1 LDIDSRLKYSLKI
14 KIYEDLR
21 KSASYYLNHFF
32 TGMNVNVY
40 NILISGV
47 GGQGV
52 LLTSKIIAEA
62 ALLQG
67 LDVKQSEVHGMAQR
81 GGSVLSQVR
90 FGEKVFSPIVTEGE
104 ADLLI
109 GFEPLET
116 ARYLHFLKDD
126 GAVIYNTRPIGT
138 IGVSIAAEKY
148 PADIDDII
156 KSRVKTILPFD
167 GTQLAVAAGDK
178 RTLNLVMLG
187 AALKFI
193 PLKESIII
201 DAIMNTV
208 PKRVL
213 EINQK
218 AFAAGKA
225 QVS

>member
-1 LDIDSRLKYSLKI
+1 MDV
-14 KIYEDLR
+14 
-21 KSASYYLNHFF
+21 F
-32 TGMNVNVY
+32 

-62 ALLQG
+62 ALLEG

-90 FGEKVFSPIVTEGE
+90 FGDKVYSPLVNEGE

-116 ARYLHFLKDD
+116 ARYLHCLKDD
-126 GAVIYNTRPIGT
+126 GAVIYNTRAIGT

-148 PADIDDII
+148 PADVNEVIR
-156 KSRVKTILPFD
+156 SRMRTVMSFD
-167 GTQLAVAAGDK
+167 GTQLAIGVGDK
-178 RTLNLVMLG
+178 RTLNLVLLG
-187 AALKFI
+187 AALKYL
-193 PLKESIII
+193 PLKESVIT
-201 DAIMNTV
+201 DAIVNNV
-208 PKRVL
+208 PIEVL
-213 EINQK
+213 EVNRK

-225 QVS
+225 QDH

>member
-1 LDIDSRLKYSLKI
+1 MKV
-14 KIYEDLR
+14 
-21 KSASYYLNHFF
+21 F
-32 TGMNVNVY
+32 

-52 LLTSKIIAEA
+52 LLTSKVIAEA
-62 ALLQG
+62 ALLSG

-90 FGEKVFSPIVTEGE
+90 FGEKVFSPIVAEGE

-126 GAVIYNTRPIGT
+126 GVVIYNTRPIGT

-148 PADIDDII
+148 PDDVNAVI
-156 KSRVKTILPFD
+156 KNRVKTVISFD
-167 GTQLAVAAGDK
+167 GTRLAVAAGDK
-178 RTLNLVMLG
+178 RTLNLVLLG
-187 AALKFI
+187 AAHTFL
-193 PLKESIII
+193 PLKEAFILE
-201 DAIMNTV
+201 AIKNTV
-208 PKRVL
+208 PKKVL

-218 AFAAGKA
+218 AFAAGMA
-225 QVS
+225 QGK

>member
-1 LDIDSRLKYSLKI
+1 
-14 KIYEDLR
+14 
-21 KSASYYLNHFF
+21 
-32 TGMNVNVY
+32 MNVF

-52 LLTSKIIAEA
+52 LLTSKVIAEA
-62 ALLQG
+62 ALLAG

-90 FGEKVFSPIVTEGE
+90 FGDKVFSPIVSEGE

-116 ARYLHFLKDD
+116 ARYLHFLKDE
-126 GAVIYNTRPIGT
+126 GIVVYNTRSIGT

-148 PADIDDII
+148 PPDINLTIQD
-156 KSRVKTILPFD
+156 RVKTVVPFD

-178 RTLNLVMLG
+178 RTLNLVLLG
-187 AALKFI
+187 AALSFL
-193 PLKESIII
+193 PLKESIILE
-201 DAIMNTV
+201 AIKNTV
-208 PKRVL
+208 PKKVL

-218 AFAAGKA
+218 AFTAGRA
-225 QVS
+225 QGR

>member
-1 LDIDSRLKYSLKI
+1 
-14 KIYEDLR
+14 
-21 KSASYYLNHFF
+21 
-32 TGMNVNVY
+32 MVNVF

-52 LLTSKIIAEA
+52 LLTSKVIAEA
-62 ALLQG
+62 ALLAG

-90 FGEKVFSPIVTEGE
+90 FGDKVFSPIITEGE

-126 GAVIYNTRPIGT
+126 GVVIYNTRPIGT

-148 PADIDDII
+148 PSGVNDVI
-156 KSRVKTILPFD
+156 KDRAKTVLPFD

-178 RTLNLVMLG
+178 RTLNLVLLG
-187 AALKFI
+187 AALSHL
-193 PLKESIII
+193 PLKEAFVL
-201 DAIMNTV
+201 DAIVNTV
-208 PKRVL
+208 PKKVL

-218 AFAAGKA
+218 AFAAGRA
-225 QVS
+225 QGK

>member
-1 LDIDSRLKYSLKI
+1 
-14 KIYEDLR
+14 
-21 KSASYYLNHFF
+21 
-32 TGMNVNVY
+32 VNVF

-52 LLTSKIIAEA
+52 LLTSKVIAEA
-62 ALLQG
+62 ALLTG

-90 FGEKVFSPIVTEGE
+90 FGDKVFSPIVSEGE

-126 GAVIYNTRPIGT
+126 GAVIYNTRSIGT

-148 PADIDDII
+148 PPDISITI
-156 KSRVKTILPFD
+156 KDRVKTVVPFD

-178 RTLNLVMLG
+178 RTLNLVLLG
-187 AALKFI
+187 AALTFL
-193 PLKESIII
+193 PLKESIVLE
-201 DAIMNTV
+201 AIKNTV
-208 PKRVL
+208 PKKVL

-218 AFAAGKA
+218 AFAAGRA
-225 QVS
+225 QGK

>member
-1 LDIDSRLKYSLKI
+1 
-14 KIYEDLR
+14 
-21 KSASYYLNHFF
+21 
-32 TGMNVNVY
+32 MNVF

-52 LLTSKIIAEA
+52 LLTSKVIAEA
-62 ALLQG
+62 ALLAG

-90 FGEKVFSPIVTEGE
+90 FGDKVFSPIVSEGE
-104 ADLLI
+104 ANLLI

-126 GAVIYNTRPIGT
+126 GVVVYNTRSIGT

-148 PADIDDII
+148 PADINTVI
-156 KSRVKTILPFD
+156 KDRVKTVVPFD

-178 RTLNLVMLG
+178 RTLNLVLLG
-187 AALKFI
+187 AALSFL
-193 PLKESIII
+193 PLKESVILE
-201 DAIMNTV
+201 AIKNTV
-208 PKRVL
+208 PKKVL

-218 AFAAGKA
+218 AFSAGRA
-225 QVS
+225 QGK

>member
-1 LDIDSRLKYSLKI
+1 
-14 KIYEDLR
+14 
-21 KSASYYLNHFF
+21 
-32 TGMNVNVY
+32 MNVF

-52 LLTSKIIAEA
+52 LLTSKIIADA

-90 FGEKVFSPIVTEGE
+90 FGDKVFSPIVSEGE

-116 ARYLHFLKDD
+116 ARYLHFLREN
-126 GAVIYNTRPIGT
+126 GTAVYNTRSIGT
-138 IGVSIAAEKY
+138 IGVSIGKEEY
-148 PADIDDII
+148 PADI
-156 KSRVKTILPFD
+156 RKTIKKYAPNVFAFD
-167 GTQLAVAAGDK
+167 ATEVAIGVGEKRAV
-178 RTLNLVMLG
+178 NLVLLG
-187 AALKFI
+187 AALRFL
-193 PLKESIII
+193 PI
-201 DAIMNTV
+201 DAKIVDNAIVNSV
-208 PKRVL
+208 PKKLL

-225 QVS
+225 QGK

>member
-1 LDIDSRLKYSLKI
+1 MWGIL
-14 KIYEDLR
+14 
-21 KSASYYLNHFF
+21 
-32 TGMNVNVY
+32 VNVF

-62 ALLQG
+62 ALLAG

-90 FGEKVFSPIVTEGE
+90 FGEKVYSPIVAEGE

-116 ARYLHFLKDD
+116 ARYLHFMKND

-138 IGVSIAAEKY
+138 IGVSTAAEKY
-148 PADIDDII
+148 PSDINDIVR
-156 KSRVKTILPFD
+156 SRSKTVRPLD
-167 GTQLAVAAGDK
+167 GTQLAVQAGDK
-178 RTLNLVMLG
+178 RTLNLVLLG
-187 AALKFI
+187 AALTFL
-193 PLKESIII
+193 PLNEEAIL
-201 DAIMNTV
+201 DAIVHTV
-208 PKRVL
+208 PKKVL

-218 AFAAGKA
+218 AFAAGKSHCA
-225 QVS
+225 

>member
-1 LDIDSRLKYSLKI
+1 MLIFSLRLRVSAV
-14 KIYEDLR
+14 DFR
-21 KSASYYLNHFF
+21 KGFI
-32 TGMNVNVY
+32 VNVF

-62 ALLQG
+62 ALLTG

-90 FGEKVFSPIVTEGE
+90 FGDRVFSPIVSEGE

-126 GAVIYNTRPIGT
+126 GAVIYNTRSIGT
-138 IGVSIAAEKY
+138 IGVSTGVEKY
-148 PADIDDII
+148 PADINTLI
-156 KSRVKTILPFD
+156 KDRIKTVMPFD

-178 RTLNLVMLG
+178 RTLNLVLLG
-187 AALKFI
+187 AALAFL
-193 PLKESIII
+193 PLKETLILE
-201 DAIMNTV
+201 AIKNTV
-208 PKRVL
+208 PKKVL

-218 AFAAGKA
+218 AFAAGRA
-225 QVS
+225 QGK

>member
-1 LDIDSRLKYSLKI
+1 LELKS
-14 KIYEDLR
+14 
-21 KSASYYLNHFF
+21 
-32 TGMNVNVY
+32 VNVF

-62 ALLQG
+62 ALRSG

-90 FGEKVFSPIVTEGE
+90 IGDAVFSPIIAEGE

-126 GAVIYNTRPIGT
+126 GKVVYNTRPIGT
-138 IGVSIAAEKY
+138 IGVSIAAEQY
-148 PADIDDII
+148 PSGINETI
-156 KSRVKTILPFD
+156 KSRAKSVIPFD
-167 GTQLAVAAGDK
+167 GTQLAVTAGDK
-178 RTLNLVMLG
+178 RTLNLVLLG
-187 AALKFI
+187 AALSFLPLQESFI
-193 PLKESIII
+193 L
-201 DAIMNTV
+201 DAIVNTV
-208 PKRVL
+208 PKKVL

-218 AFAAGKA
+218 AFAAGRA
-225 QVS
+225 QGK

>member
-1 LDIDSRLKYSLKI
+1 MDV
-14 KIYEDLR
+14 
-21 KSASYYLNHFF
+21 F
-32 TGMNVNVY
+32 

-62 ALLQG
+62 ALLTG

-90 FGEKVFSPIVTEGE
+90 FGDKVFSPIVSEGE

-126 GAVIYNTRPIGT
+126 GVVIYNTRSIGT

-148 PADIDDII
+148 PADINTVI
-156 KSRVKTILPFD
+156 KERVKTALLFD
-167 GTQLAVAAGDK
+167 GTKLAVSAGDK
-178 RTLNLVMLG
+178 RTLNLVLLG
-187 AALKFI
+187 AALAFL
-193 PLKESIII
+193 PLKESVVL
-201 DAIMNTV
+201 DAIKNTV
-208 PKRVL
+208 PKKAL
-213 EINQK
+213 EMNQK
-218 AFAAGKA
+218 AFAAGRA
-225 QVS
+225 QGK

>member
-1 LDIDSRLKYSLKI
+1 
-14 KIYEDLR
+14 
-21 KSASYYLNHFF
+21 
-32 TGMNVNVY
+32 VNVF

-52 LLTSKIIAEA
+52 LLTSKVIAEA
-62 ALLQG
+62 ALLAG

-90 FGEKVFSPIVTEGE
+90 FGDKVFSPIVSEGE

-116 ARYLHFLKDD
+116 ARYLHFLKDE
-126 GAVIYNTRPIGT
+126 GVVVYNTRTIGT

-148 PADIDDII
+148 PVDINTLI
-156 KSRVKTILPFD
+156 KDRVKTVTPFD

-178 RTLNLVMLG
+178 RTLNLVLLG
-187 AALKFI
+187 AALSFL
-193 PLKESIII
+193 PLKESDILE
-201 DAIMNTV
+201 AIKNTV
-208 PKRVL
+208 PKKVL

-218 AFAAGKA
+218 AFAAGRA
-225 QVS
+225 QGK

>member
-1 LDIDSRLKYSLKI
+1 
-14 KIYEDLR
+14 
-21 KSASYYLNHFF
+21 
-32 TGMNVNVY
+32 MNVF

-90 FGEKVFSPIVTEGE
+90 FGDKVFSPIVSEGE

-116 ARYLHFLKDD
+116 ARYLHFLRDN
-126 GAVIYNTRPIGT
+126 GTAIYNTRSIGT
-138 IGVSIAAEKY
+138 IGVSIGRDEY
-148 PADIDDII
+148 PPDIHEII
-156 KSRVKTILPFD
+156 KKNAPKVFAFD
-167 GTQLAVAAGDK
+167 ATEVAVGVGEK
-178 RTLNLVMLG
+178 RAVNLVLLG
-187 AALKFI
+187 AALRFL
-193 PLKESIII
+193 PF
-201 DAIMNTV
+201 DAKIVDTAIVNSV
-208 PKRVL
+208 PKKLL
-213 EINQK
+213 EINKK

-225 QVS
+225 QGK

>member
-1 LDIDSRLKYSLKI
+1 
-14 KIYEDLR
+14 
-21 KSASYYLNHFF
+21 
-32 TGMNVNVY
+32 MNVF

-62 ALLQG
+62 ALRSG

-90 FGEKVFSPIVTEGE
+90 FGDKVFSPIVGEGE

-116 ARYLHFLKDD
+116 ARYLHYLRDN

-138 IGVSIAAEKY
+138 IGVSIAAEQY
-148 PADIDDII
+148 PSGITETI
-156 KSRVKTILPFD
+156 KSRARKVMPFD
-167 GTQLAVAAGDK
+167 GTQLAVTAGDK
-178 RTLNLVMLG
+178 RTLNLVLLG
-187 AALKFI
+187 AALSFLPLQESFI
-193 PLKESIII
+193 L
-201 DAIMNTV
+201 DAIVNTV
-208 PKRVL
+208 PKKVL

-218 AFAAGKA
+218 AFAAGRA
-225 QVS
+225 QGK

>member
-1 LDIDSRLKYSLKI
+1 
-14 KIYEDLR
+14 
-21 KSASYYLNHFF
+21 
-32 TGMNVNVY
+32 MNVY
-40 NILISGV
+40 SILIGGV

-90 FGEKVFSPIVTEGE
+90 FGDKVFSPIVSEGE

-138 IGVSIAAEKY
+138 IGVSIAVERY
-148 PADIDDII
+148 PADINDVI
-156 KSRVKTILPFD
+156 KSRVKTVLPFD

-187 AALKFI
+187 AALKFL

-201 DAIMNTV
+201 DAIVNTV
-208 PKRVL
+208 PKKVL

-218 AFAAGKA
+218 AFAAGKV

>member
-1 LDIDSRLKYSLKI
+1 
-14 KIYEDLR
+14 
-21 KSASYYLNHFF
+21 
-32 TGMNVNVY
+32 VNVF

-52 LLTSKIIAEA
+52 LLTSKVIAEA
-62 ALLQG
+62 ALLSG

-90 FGEKVFSPIVTEGE
+90 IGEQVFSPIISEGE

-116 ARYLHFLKDD
+116 ARYLHFLKDN
-126 GAVIYNTRPIGT
+126 GVVIYNTRTIGT

-148 PADIDDII
+148 PADINETIR
-156 KSRVKTILPFD
+156 KNAKTVISFD

-178 RTLNLVMLG
+178 RALNLVLLG
-187 AALKFI
+187 AALSHL
-193 PLKESIII
+193 PLKESSLL
-201 DAIMNTV
+201 DAIINTV
-208 PKRVL
+208 PKKVL

-218 AFAAGKA
+218 AFAAGRA
-225 QVS
+225 QGK